1 MSYANAYKKT
11 QAETASPQR
20 LMALLFQAA
29 LRHIREGA
37 QGLETKQIADCRTH
51 FSKASAIVTELARTL
66 DPQKSPELA
75 AELGPLYLFV
85 SRRLYMANLKY
96 DVKAAREAERVFA
109 PIAEAFSQ
117 AVAQAQ
123 AVAP

>member
-20 LMALLFQAA
+20 LMALLFEAA

-37 QGLETKQIADCRTH
+37 QDLEARRTAFRTH
-51 FSKASAIVTELARTL
+51 FAKASAIVAELARTL
-66 DPQKSPELA
+66 DSKQAPELA
-75 AELGPLYLFV
+75 EQLGPLYLFV
-85 SRRLYMANLKY
+85 SRRLFVANLKS

-109 PIAEAFSQ
+109 PIAEAFTQ

-123 AVAP
+123 AVTP